1 MSAPQTPQDLP
12 QGEELAALVSAR
24 LEDIPDF
31 PKPGVVFKDFTP
43 LLRDPAASRAVVQDV
58 VRRRQGDV
66 DVVVGIEARGFILGA
81 AMAYALGVGFVPVR
95 KAGKL
100 PGEIHSASYTLEY
113 GTATIEM
120 HKDAVV
126 AGDRVLIVDDV
137 FTTGVVDDVSELR
150 WDIRPSPRI
159 GTWPMR
165 QPVLVPTPA
174 RIMSSS
180 WSTVPSK
187 SSASAPPIRALSPSV
202 TRAQPGT

>member
-24 LEDIPDF
+24 LKDIPDF

-100 PGEIHSASYTLEY
+100 PGETHSASYTL
-113 GTATIEM
+113 GHRWHGRGLCLAR
-120 HKDAVV
+120 
-126 AGDRVLIVDDV
+126 AGRRRQRGRRRGGAGAGLPGR
-137 FTTGVVDDVSELR
+137 TEAARGHRRGEPGRPGVTSGLPRAHGIPPDCGSRHVMRAEGGLR
-150 WDIRPSPRI
+150 RI
-159 GTWPMR
+159 I
-165 QPVLVPTPA
+165 PA
-174 RIMSSS
+174 
-180 WSTVPSK
+180 
-187 SSASAPPIRALSPSV
+187 
-202 TRAQPGT
+202 